1 MPATKADSYTRTWNT
16 DGEIAAVTLPD
27 GTRLRYLKTGE
38 GPALVLL
45 HTLRTQLD
53 YFQRLIP
60 LLADR
65 FTVYAVDF
73 PALGWSDITPGASYE
88 EPALRKA
95 VVDFIQTLGLEGV
108 TLVGESIGATVALTV
123 STEIPSRIR
132 QVIAL
137 NTYDYPQGVE
147 RANLLASVIIK
158 VLRAPVIGPVFSKLT
173 NRMILGS
180 IMGGGLHDPKN
191 LPKDFVLE
199 QLRSGR
205 RPGYATAD
213 VNYYRALPS
222 YIAARRLYP
231 RIAVP
236 VTFVYGD
243 DDWSKPQERTD
254 AAHLVPG
261 SRLITLREV
270 GHFSALECPEEI
282 ARLVTESSTSKENGS
297 NRRSA

>member
-1 MPATKADSYTRTWNT
+1 
-16 DGEIAAVTLPD
+16 
-27 GTRLRYLKTGE
+27 
-38 GPALVLL
+38 
-45 HTLRTQLD
+45 
-53 YFQRLIP
+53 
-60 LLADR
+60 
-65 FTVYAVDF
+65 
-73 PALGWSDITPGASYE
+73 
-88 EPALRKA
+88 
-95 VVDFIQTLGLEGV
+95 
-108 TLVGESIGATVALTV
+108 
-123 STEIPSRIR
+123 
-132 QVIAL
+132 
-137 NTYDYPQGVE
+137 VE

-173 NRMILGS
+173 NRMILGG
-180 IMGGGLHDPKN
+180 IMSGGLHDPKN

-231 RIAVP
+231 RIVVP